1 MSQPLKAKLMGMLE
15 VVYPELDCDFLAE
28 QLLGTMELAPNQE
41 PPPAHQNNWD
51 ESDILLITYA
61 DTVQREGE
69 KPLQTLYRFLKDCLA
84 ETVSAVHILPFFP
97 YSSDDGFS
105 VMDYLAV
112 NESHGS
118 WSDVEKIAGDFKLM
132 ADLVINHMSARSRWF
147 ENFRKRVDPG
157 KDYFFEGNPK
167 DDLSAVIRPR
177 TSPLLVPV
185 QTEDGERYVW
195 CTFSEDQ
202 VDLNFANPRV
212 LIEFAGIIKQY
223 LDHGVLMFRLDAVA
237 FLWKEPGTPCIHLQQ
252 THELIKILRLLI
264 QHHTPNAVVITETN
278 VPNRENLTYFGNA
291 NEAHVIYNFSLP
303 PLLINT
309 LVTGSCRHLKTWL
322 MSMPPAQ
329 MGTTYLNF
337 IASHDGIGMRPTDGL
352 LEEDEKQRLINTME
366 SFGGRVSH
374 RRTADGRD
382 EPYEI
387 NIALWDALKGT
398 AEGGADHCQ
407 LQRFLCAH
415 AIMLALEGIPAF
427 YIHSLLGTENDYAR
441 VENTGRLRSI
451 NRGQWQ
457 LDKLEEELENPLCHH
472 SKVYHELKR
481 LIGIRRGQAA
491 FHPNATQFT
500 LHLGLQIFGFWRQSM
515 RRDQSVFCIHNIS
528 NEVQQVALSDINLI
542 GTDSWVD
549 LISGMAID
557 DLSGSIT
564 LKPYQSVWLSN
575 QTGHH
580 VQGQFSGT
588 TKIRSVSRQMPVGAS
603 FSSTANSA
611 GAA

>member
-1 MSQPLKAKLMGMLE
+1 MSQPLKAKLVGMLE
-15 VVYPELDCDFLAE
+15 VVYPELDGDFLAE
-28 QLLGTMELAPNQE
+28 QLLGTMGLAPNRE

-51 ESDILLITYA
+51 ESDIVLITYA

-69 KPLQTLYRFLKDCLA
+69 KPLQTLHRFLNDCLA

-118 WSDVEKIAGDFKLM
+118 WADVEKIAGDFKLM

-167 DDLSAVIRPR
+167 DDLSAVVRPR
-177 TSPLLVPV
+177 TSPLLTPV

-223 LDHGVLMFRLDAVA
+223 LDHGVVMFRLDAVA

-264 QHHTPNAVVITETN
+264 EHHTPEAVVITETN

-309 LVTGSCRHLKTWL
+309 LVTGNCRHLKTWL

-366 SFGGRVSH
+366 SFGGKVSY

-382 EPYEI
+382 QPYEI

-415 AIMLALEGIPAF
+415 TVMLALEGIPAF
-427 YIHSLLGTENDYAR
+427 YIHSLLGTENDYAK

-457 LDKLEEELENPLCHH
+457 LDNLEEELENPLCHH

-481 LIGIRRGQAA
+481 LIGIRRGQPA

-500 LHLGLQIFGFWRQSM
+500 LHLGLQLFGFWRQSM

-542 GTDSWVD
+542 GTDHWVD
-549 LISGMAID
+549 LISGMSID

-575 QTGHH
+575 QPG
-580 VQGQFSGT
+580 VDRE
-588 TKIRSVSRQMPVGAS
+588 I
-603 FSSTANSA
+603 
-611 GAA
+611 

>member
-1 MSQPLKAKLMGMLE
+1 MSQPLKAKLVGMLE

-28 QLLGTMELAPNQE
+28 QLLGTMDLAPNRE

-51 ESDILLITYA
+51 ESDIVLITYA

-69 KPLQTLYRFLKDCLA
+69 KPLQTLQRFLTDCLA

-118 WSDVEKIAGDFKLM
+118 WSDVEQIAGDFKLM

-167 DDLSAVIRPR
+167 DDLSAVVRPR
-177 TSPLLVPV
+177 TSPLLTPV

-223 LDHGVLMFRLDAVA
+223 LEHGVVMFRLDAVA

-264 QHHTPNAVVITETN
+264 EHHTPEAVVITETN

-309 LVTGSCRHLKTWL
+309 LVTGNCRHLKTWL

-366 SFGGRVSH
+366 SFGGKVSY

-382 EPYEI
+382 QPYEI

-415 AIMLALEGIPAF
+415 TIMLALEGIPAF

-481 LIGIRRGQAA
+481 LISIRRGQTA

-500 LHLGLQIFGFWRQSM
+500 LHLGLQLFGFWRQSM

-542 GTDSWVD
+542 GTDHWVD

-575 QTGHH
+575 QPGSN
-580 VQGQFSGT
+580 SG
-588 TKIRSVSRQMPVGAS
+588 VSYSGV
-603 FSSTANSA
+603 
-611 GAA
+611 

>member
-1 MSQPLKAKLMGMLE
+1 MTQPLKAKLVAMLE

-28 QLLGTMELAPNQE
+28 QLLTTMGLEPNQA

-51 ESDILLITYA
+51 ESDVVLITYA
-61 DTVQREGE
+61 DTVQRADE
-69 KPLQTLYRFLKDCLA
+69 KPLQTLHRFLGDCLSDS
-84 ETVSAVHILPFFP
+84 VSSVHILPFFP

-112 NESHGS
+112 NESHGN
-118 WSDVEKIAGDFKLM
+118 WEDIEAIARDYKLM

-157 KDYFFEGNPK
+157 KDYFFEGNPR
-167 DDLSAVIRPR
+167 DDLSAVVRPR
-177 TSPLLVPV
+177 TSPLLNPV
-185 QTEDGERYVW
+185 QTDDGERYVW

-202 VDLNFANPRV
+202 VDLNFVNPKV
-212 LIEFAGIIKQY
+212 LIEFAAIIRSYLERGIIN
-223 LDHGVLMFRLDAVA
+223 FRLDAVA
-237 FLWKEPGTPCIHLQQ
+237 FLWKEPGTSCIHLQQ

-264 QHHTPNAVVITETN
+264 EHHSPDAVVITETN

-309 LVTGSCRHLKTWL
+309 LVTGDCKHLKTWL

-352 LEEDEKQRLINTME
+352 LTEEEKQRLINTMD
-366 SFGGRVSH
+366 SFGGKVSY
-374 RRTADGRD
+374 RRTPDGRD
-382 EPYEI
+382 QPYEI
-387 NIALWDALKGT
+387 NIALYDALQGT
-398 AEGGADHCQ
+398 AESGRDHWQ
-407 LQRFLCAH
+407 LQRFVCAH
-415 AIMLALEGIPAF
+415 TVMLALEGIPAF
-427 YIHSLLGTENDYAR
+427 YIHSLLATENDLER
-441 VENTGRLRSI
+441 VEHTGRLRSI
-451 NRGQWQ
+451 NRSQWQ
-457 LDKLEEELENPLCHH
+457 LDELEQKLADPLSHH
-472 SKVYHELKR
+472 SKAFRELKR
-481 LIGIRRGQAA
+481 LIAIRRKQPA

-500 LHLGLQIFGFWRQSM
+500 LHLGLQLFGFWRQSM
-515 RRDQSVFCIHNIS
+515 RRDQSIFCIHNIS

-542 GTDSWVD
+542 GTDQWQD
-549 LISGMAID
+549 LISGMTID

-575 QTGHH
+575 LDVT
-580 VQGQFSGT
+580 V
-588 TKIRSVSRQMPVGAS
+588 
-603 FSSTANSA
+603 
-611 GAA
+611 